1 MIVSA
6 CGATLYP
13 KACSGALY
21 YNSCAL
27 GAMTQKVAMIFTN
40 IALERSS
47 NTTVDA

>member
-1 MIVSA
+1 MIVIA

-21 YNSCAL
+21 SNSCTL

-40 IALERSS
+40 IALERGS
-47 NTTVDA
+47 NTMVDA